1 MKKFVLPTKIIE
13 QYVNTGIISVGEI
26 HGVKENSDF
35 YENLVEQL
43 PLKPNL
49 AIEMFNLEKGQF
61 QNFLAGKEMD
71 TSVFSEDGRLTL
83 EYLTFLKKYKE
94 TNPEI
99 KILYLDENYAEGE
112 LTRDNQMANHFLKN
126 FEKPILLIA
135 GNIHTMK
142 NIFETPHKKIYPM
155 SYFIKNSLGD
165 FPLINICLAS
175 GSYFN
180 YGIKS
185 INTVKKIEINKFIEK
200 DNYTYDFYIE
210 NVTPATLI
218 R

>member
-1 MKKFVLPTKIIE
+1 METPKKKIKNKLDLQFDDLILLE
-13 QYVNTGIISVGEI
+13 ESFSHIKFFDKNHTYTINNKPARESVSG
-26 HGVKENSDF
+26 
-35 YENLVEQL
+35 L
-43 PLKPNL
+43 
-49 AIEMFNLEKGQF
+49 
-61 QNFLAGKEMD
+61 
-71 TSVFSEDGRLTL
+71 
-83 EYLTFLKKYKE
+83 
-94 TNPEI
+94 
-99 KILYLDENYAEGE
+99 
-112 LTRDNQMANHFLKN
+112 LKN

-185 INTVKKIEINKFIEK
+185 INTVKKIEISKFIEK

-210 NVTPATLI
+210 NGTPATLI